1 MNEKELDVDIQSN
14 AIIVLGSKDIKQS
27 PGDYEI
33 NSILIPVYVS
43 DNGSHHLTVQVDM
56 QFIYKFQANINE
68 TDDYNHI
75 YTGTNILDIEKQD
88 KYTYKVRHG
97 DHSSND
103 AAHIHFAPFNNEGE
117 KVINVNIKYDSDIIQ
132 RAAILIVDNPRNISE
147 YSEQLGQLLWLSD
160 EQLKSHTLLNN
171 MYVQYFA

>member
-1 MNEKELDVDIQSN
+1 MTGVQTCALPI
-14 AIIVLGSKDIKQS
+14 
-27 PGDYEI
+27 Y
-33 NSILIPVYVS
+33 
-43 DNGSHHLTVQVDM
+43 NGSHHLTVQVDM
-56 QFIYKFQANINE
+56 QFIYKFQVNINE

-88 KYTYKVRHG
+88 KYTYKVRHC
-97 DHSSND
+97 DHSNND
-103 AAHIHFAPFNNEGE
+103 AARIHFAPFNDEE

-132 RAAILIVDNPRNISE
+132 RAAILLVNTPRNISD
-147 YSEQLGQLLWLSD
+147 YSEQLSQLLWLSD

>member
-27 PGDYEI
+27 PNDYEI
-33 NSILIPVYVS
+33 HSILIPVYIV
-43 DNGSHHLTVQVDM
+43 DDGSYHLTVQVDM
-56 QFIYKFQANINE
+56 KFIYKFSATISE

-88 KYTYKVRHG
+88 KYTYKVQRS
-97 DHSSND
+97 DHSIND
-103 AAHIHFAPFNNEGE
+103 AAHIHFAPFNERE

-132 RAAILIVDNPRNISE
+132 RAAILIVNNPRNISD
-147 YSEQLGQLLWLSD
+147 YSEQLSQLLWLSD

>member
-27 PGDYEI
+27 PDNYEI
-33 NSILIPVYVS
+33 HSILIPVYIV
-43 DNGSHHLTVQVDM
+43 DDGSYHLTVQVDM
-56 QFIYKFQANINE
+56 QFIYKFSVTISE

-75 YTGTNILDIEKQD
+75 YTGTNILDKEKQD
-88 KYTYKVRHG
+88 KYTNKLRHG
-97 DHSSND
+97 DNSSND
-103 AAHIHFAPFNNEGE
+103 AAHIHFAPFNKRE